1 MLIFH
6 FVGQRDFND
15 LLADVEFS
23 RRNAFARGSYSNLR
37 TQVRY
42 YFAYCV
48 YFSRRPLPAHSNT
61 IHGFVQFLSRSMVPS
76 TVRNYLSG
84 VRVLHIFHGL
94 PLTHSEDFLLRLE
107 LRGIA
112 RLDPHVPVR
121 ALPVTPSVLQSF
133 RAFMNPKDPLHSC
146 VWACSLFC
154 FLTMARL
161 GSILPKGHTT

>member
-1 MLIFH
+1 MYSLGFQNFSLFH

-15 LLADVEFS
+15 LLGQVEFS
-23 RRNAFARGSYSNLR
+23 RKNAFAEGSYSNLR
-37 TQVRY
+37 TQVRC

-48 YFSRRPLPAHSNT
+48 YFGRRPLPADSQT
-61 IHGFVQFLSRSMVPS
+61 VYGYVQFLSRSMVPS

-94 PLTHSEDFLLRLE
+94 SIMHPKDFLLQLE

-121 ALPVTPSVLQSF
+121 ATPVTPSVLLSF
-133 RAFMNPKDPLHSC
+133 RKHMNMQDSLH
-146 VWACSLFC
+146 CSV
-154 FLTMARL
+154 
-161 GSILPKGHTT
+161 